1 MHKSHG
7 EDVGFRERVSM
18 QEHLGMENTAR
29 GIEERTTMKR
39 NILGHGLGTLALLA
53 AALLMVR
60 LDVQAAPQ
68 ADNKQADNKEVSQ
81 LLEDIKTQAAD
92 LQRDSDELESF
103 TRSNVSW
110 ESHAEEL
117 NNMKDRINT
126 IGKTI
131 SKLQNL
137 RNSASPWQREAID
150 RIIPVAE
157 KLASNTTAAIE
168 HLNKNPLRINEPQ
181 YQQYIKSNAE
191 TASNLAALVRDFVE
205 YGKTRTTLEAYER
218 KLEVPR

>member
-1 MHKSHG
+1 
-7 EDVGFRERVSM
+7 
-18 QEHLGMENTAR
+18 
-29 GIEERTTMKR
+29 MKR
-39 NILGHGLGTLALLA
+39 KILGRCLGTVLLVA
-53 AALLMVR
+53 AVLLMPR
-60 LDVQAAPQ
+60 LGVSAAPPE
-68 ADNKQADNKEVSQ
+68 DNKEVSQ
-81 LLEDIKTQAAD
+81 LLEDIKGQAAD

-103 TRSNVSW
+103 TRSDMSW
-110 ESHAEEL
+110 QSHAEEL
-117 NNMKDRINT
+117 DRIKERINA

-137 RNSASPWQREAID
+137 RSSASPWQREAID
-150 RIIPVAE
+150 RIIPVAK

-181 YQQYIKSNAE
+181 YQQYLKSNAE
-191 TASNLAALVRDFVE
+191 AASNLATLVKDFVE

>member
-1 MHKSHG
+1 VFV
-7 EDVGFRERVSM
+7 EALET
-18 QEHLGMENTAR
+18 ETTPR
-29 GIEERTTMKR
+29 GVKKESKMKR
-39 NILGHGLGTLALLA
+39 KILGRCLGTVALAA
-53 AALLMVR
+53 AALLIAR
-60 LDVQAAPQ
+60 LDAQAAPPE
-68 ADNKQADNKEVSQ
+68 DNKEVSQ
-81 LLEDIKTQAAD
+81 LLEDIKGQAAD

-103 TRSNVSW
+103 TRSDMSW
-110 ESHAEEL
+110 QSHAEEL
-117 NNMKDRINT
+117 DRIKERINA

-137 RNSASPWQREAID
+137 RSSASPWQREAID
-150 RIIPVAE
+150 RIMPVAK

-181 YQQYIKSNAE
+181 YQQYLKSNAE
-191 TASNLAALVRDFVE
+191 AASNLATLVKDFVE

>member
-1 MHKSHG
+1 VFVEALETETTPRG
-7 EDVGFRERVSM
+7 EK
-18 QEHLGMENTAR
+18 R
-29 GIEERTTMKR
+29 GVKMKR
-39 NILGHGLGTLALLA
+39 KILGRCLGTLALAA
-53 AALLMVR
+53 AALLIAR
-60 LDVQAAPQ
+60 LDVHAAPPE
-68 ADNKQADNKEVSQ
+68 DNKEVSQ
-81 LLEDIKTQAAD
+81 LLEDIKGQAAD

-103 TRSNVSW
+103 TRSDMSW
-110 ESHAEEL
+110 QSHAEEL
-117 NNMKDRINT
+117 DRIKERINA

-137 RNSASPWQREAID
+137 RSSASPWQREAID
-150 RIIPVAE
+150 RIMPVAK

-181 YQQYIKSNAE
+181 YQQYLKSNAE
-191 TASNLAALVRDFVE
+191 AASNLATLVKDFVE